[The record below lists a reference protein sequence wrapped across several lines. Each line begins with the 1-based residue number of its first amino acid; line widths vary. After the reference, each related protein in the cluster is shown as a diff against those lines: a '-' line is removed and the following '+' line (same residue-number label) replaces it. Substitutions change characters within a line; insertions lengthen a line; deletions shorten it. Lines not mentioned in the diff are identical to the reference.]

1 MRESN
6 GHEDWK
12 ITMEKAEELL
22 EQGRKEMAK
31 AAEMAREKGE
41 DALAAARKKGK
52 EVWDEARASGLNV
65 VDDLRD
71 QGEEVWEDAAKLVK
85 KHPAR
90 AIGLTL
96 FVGVIIGVLLSKDK
110 D

>member
-6 GHEDWK
+6 GHDDWK
-12 ITMEKAEELL
+12 VTMEKAQELL
-22 EQGRKEMAK
+22 EQGRREMAK
-31 AAEMAREKGE
+31 AAELAKEKGE
-41 DALAAARKKGK
+41 DVLEAARKRGRQ
-52 EVWDEARASGLNV
+52 VWDEARASGLNA

-71 QGEEVWEDAAKLVK
+71 QGEELWEDAQKAVK

-90 AIGLTL
+90 AMGLTL
-96 FVGVIIGVLLSKDK
+96 LVGVIIGALLSRDR